1 MWQNK
6 ETSPSSGDGVELRVV
21 EQKLEAEIGMS
32 FILHTGRQTSLDV
45 LEDVHRA
52 ELSET
57 VVGRNRE
64 SYVLMCEFS
73 SRFTRSLLSASVP
86 APSARRLSIRLIS
99 LSRVSIPLPCSRLLT
114 PQSSSAATAV
124 TVFLYRTMWM
134 RMSPPRS

>member
-21 EQKLEAEIGMS
+21 EQKLEAEIGTRSYFTPEGKVALM
-32 FILHTGRQTSLDV
+32 FLKMYTW
-45 LEDVHRA
+45 
-52 ELSET
+52 LSCPKLLWE
-57 VVGRNRE
+57 GIE
-64 SYVLMCEFS
+64 KSYVIMCEFS

-86 APSARRLSIRLIS
+86 APSALKQSTRLTS

-134 RMSPPRS
+134 RMSPPR